1 MAKDNRI
8 TALYERLSR
17 DDEMQGESN
26 SITNQK
32 KYLEDY
38 AVQHG
43 FGNIQHFSD
52 DGYSGTNF
60 NRPAFNSLLTE
71 IEAGRVGTVIVKDMS
86 RFGRNYLQVGFY
98 TEMMFP
104 KKNVRFIAVN
114 NGVDSANPADNDF
127 TPFLNIMNEWYAK
140 DTSKKIKAVF
150 KAKMRDGKRVSG
162 AVPYGYYRK
171 PEDKQTLYVD
181 EASASVVRRIFQLA
195 CDGMGATAIAD
206 TLSEDKILIPSAY
219 ARQNHPEDCQCT
231 NYHDPYTWNATTV
244 GYILNRREYLGH
256 TVLGKT
262 TRDNF
267 KTKRKR
273 IANEDELLVFYNTHE
288 AIIDQETYDKAQ
300 RMRKRVSPRRNSEK
314 PAHRLSGLLY
324 CADCGSRLAYINS
337 KPKDGKIYDSNQAF
351 RCSRYHNKYHS
362 CTGHYIKA
370 STIEMLIYQAT
381 KRVSQYVLKDEKE
394 FVEQLKAQYELQC
407 EKDNTDDKKE
417 LLEAKRRMMD
427 LDDLIKGLYENFTL
441 GRLPER
447 QFNRLM
453 TEYDTEQ
460 SSLEQRISELETATE
475 RISTKAVQIDKFVRL
490 VKKYR
495 DFEELTTPMLN
506 DFIEKVVIHEAEG
519 GRTKDRT
526 QQVDIYFNFI
536 GNFVLP
542 LSEDEYKAILE
553 KGRQNNRK
561 RAEKMRELRMSDPEY
576 RAKMEEKERLAL
588 EREKKRQER
597 ATKKKKIALAE
608 LKEQAEKGNQE
619 AVRELEESRA
629 IARERSRKSAEK
641 RKQRAE
647 NDPEYAKYLEERN
660 AEYNR
665 RHTARRKEQMEALRA
680 RAEAGDQEAKSQ
692 LAERKQY
699 QVRAT
704 VKSYRKMREDA
715 LNGDP
720 IAKER
725 YEKTLAMRR
734 EAYHAKKSEQTA

>member
-1 MAKDNRI
+1 
-8 TALYERLSR
+8 
-17 DDEMQGESN
+17 
-26 SITNQK
+26 
-32 KYLEDY
+32 
-38 AVQHG
+38 
-43 FGNIQHFSD
+43 
-52 DGYSGTNF
+52 
-60 NRPAFNSLLTE
+60 
-71 IEAGRVGTVIVKDMS
+71 
-86 RFGRNYLQVGFY
+86 
-98 TEMMFP
+98 MMFP

-114 NGVDSANPADNDF
+114 NGVDSANPADDDF

-171 PEDKQTLYVD
+171 TEDKQTLYVD
-181 EASASVVRRIFQLA
+181 EDSASVVRRIFQLA

-608 LKEQAEKGNQE
+608 LKERAEKGNQE
-619 AVRELEESRA
+619 AVREREERRA

-680 RAEAGDQEAKSQ
+680 RAEAGDQEAQSQ

-704 VKSYRKMREDA
+704 VKSYRKMRDDA
-715 LNGDP
+715 LIGDP
-720 IAKER
+720 IAKVR

>member
-1 MAKDNRI
+1 MCAYSVFNTFPVYPLSAKPLILLAFCRYRYH
-8 TALYERLSR
+8 TSL
-17 DDEMQGESN
+17 
-26 SITNQK
+26 
-32 KYLEDY
+32 
-38 AVQHG
+38 
-43 FGNIQHFSD
+43 
-52 DGYSGTNF
+52 F

-337 KPKDGKIYDSNQAF
+337 KPKDGKLYDSNQAF

-460 SSLEQRISELETATE
+460 SSL
-475 RISTKAVQIDKFVRL
+475 
-490 VKKYR
+490 
-495 DFEELTTPMLN
+495 
-506 DFIEKVVIHEAEG
+506 
-519 GRTKDRT
+519 
-526 QQVDIYFNFI
+526 
-536 GNFVLP
+536 
-542 LSEDEYKAILE
+542 
-553 KGRQNNRK
+553 
-561 RAEKMRELRMSDPEY
+561 
-576 RAKMEEKERLAL
+576 
-588 EREKKRQER
+588 
-597 ATKKKKIALAE
+597 
-608 LKEQAEKGNQE
+608 
-619 AVRELEESRA
+619 
-629 IARERSRKSAEK
+629 
-641 RKQRAE
+641 
-647 NDPEYAKYLEERN
+647 
-660 AEYNR
+660 
-665 RHTARRKEQMEALRA
+665 
-680 RAEAGDQEAKSQ
+680 
-692 LAERKQY
+692 
-699 QVRAT
+699 
-704 VKSYRKMREDA
+704 
-715 LNGDP
+715 
-720 IAKER
+720 
-725 YEKTLAMRR
+725 
-734 EAYHAKKSEQTA
+734 